1 MSAAPPESA
10 IAEPDRSTSERE
22 RASVRAAFWAAF
34 LVRVAYITLAHTYRT
49 RPYQDHF
56 EYGWEMGRI
65 GRALATGYGF
75 ADPFSGHTGPTA
87 WVGPLYPFLIALV
100 FKLTGVYTQL
110 SAWILLTLNSLFS
123 ALTVFPIAAI
133 ARRCF
138 APAVLKTHYSSSNI
152 RWSVWLWALYPAAM
166 QYAVRWIWE
175 TSLSTLL
182 FTCAFAL
189 ALRMRS
195 SPQDRRSTV
204 IWGVLGAVWGTI
216 ALANPA
222 LVLFLPFAGLWV
234 VGRDLR
240 ALPGAAAGSLVFLAI
255 LSPWVI
261 RNYLVF
267 HHFVPLRANFGAE
280 LYLGNAPGATG
291 LLMEYH
297 HPHQD
302 PLQLQQYAALGE
314 YRYAQLRG
322 QAARAAIRANPGLF
336 ARNSL
341 KRLYFFWFGVPNG
354 APLWTSLPRA
364 INFGLLTTVNLLGL
378 VVIVRRRVVGAWL
391 FALAF
396 LTVPFMY
403 YFVTVHAR
411 FRHPL
416 EPLIAILSVYLFQS
430 AERGPRKPGTARGM
444 SIGNL

>member
-1 MSAAPPESA
+1 
-10 IAEPDRSTSERE
+10 
-22 RASVRAAFWAAF
+22 
-34 LVRVAYITLAHTYRT
+34 
-49 RPYQDHF
+49 
-56 EYGWEMGRI
+56 MGRI
-65 GRALATGYGF
+65 GRALATGYGY

-87 WVGPLYPFLIALV
+87 WVGPLYPLLIACV
-100 FKLTGVYTQL
+100 FKLTGVYTPP

-123 ALTVFPIAAI
+123 ALTVFPLAAI

-138 APAVLKTHYSSSNI
+138 AATGQSASI
-152 RWSVWLWALYPAAM
+152 ARWSVWLWALYPAAM

-175 TSLSTLL
+175 TSLSTFL

-195 SPQDRRSTV
+195 TPQNRRSTTNFV
-204 IWGVLGAVWGTI
+204 VFGVVWGAI

-240 ALPGAAAGSLVFLAI
+240 ALPAATAGGLVFLAI
-255 LSPWVI
+255 LSPWMI
-261 RNYLVF
+261 RNYFVF
-267 HHFVPLRANFGAE
+267 HHLVPLRANFGAE
-280 LYLGNAPGATG
+280 LYLGNGPGATG
-291 LLMEYH
+291 LLMEYQ

-314 YRYAQLRG
+314 YRYAKLRG
-322 QAARAAIRANPGLF
+322 QAAMATIRANPGLF

-354 APLWTSLPRA
+354 ARLWTSLPRA
-364 INFGLLTTVNLLGL
+364 VNFGTLTVASLLGL
-378 VVIVRRRVVGAWL
+378 VVILRRRMAGAWL

-396 LTVPFMY
+396 LAVPLIY

-416 EPLIAILSVYLFQS
+416 EPLMAVLGVFLFQT
-430 AERGPRKPGTARGM
+430 AERGQGKRRAAG
-444 SIGNL
+444 

>member
-1 MSAAPPESA
+1 MSAAPPQSA
-10 IAEPDRSTSERE
+10 IAVPDRSTSERE
-22 RASVRAAFWAAF
+22 RASVRLAFWAAF
-34 LVRVAYITLAHTYRT
+34 LVRVAYITLAHTYRM

-65 GRALATGYGF
+65 GRALATGYGY

-87 WVGPLYPFLIALV
+87 WVGPLYPLLIAFV

-138 APAVLKTHYSSSNI
+138 APTGLRTVYSSSII

-195 SPQDRRSTV
+195 SPENRRSTTN
-204 IWGVLGAVWGTI
+204 WGVFGLVWGAI

-234 VGRDLR
+234 AGRDLR
-240 ALPGAAAGSLVFLAI
+240 ALPAATAGALVFLAI
-255 LSPWVI
+255 LTPWMV

-280 LYLGNAPGATG
+280 LYLGNGPGATG
-291 LLMEYH
+291 LLMEYQ

-302 PLQLQQYAALGE
+302 PLQLQRYAALGE
-314 YRYAQLRG
+314 YRYAKIQG
-322 QAARAAIRANPGLF
+322 EAAMATIRANPGLF

-354 APLWTSLPRA
+354 APLWASLPRA
-364 INFGLLTTVNLLGL
+364 LNFGTLTVASLLGL
-378 VVIVRRRVVGAWL
+378 VVIWRRRVDGAWL

-396 LTVPFMY
+396 LTVPLMY

-416 EPLIAILSVYLFQS
+416 EPLIAILGVYLFQS
-430 AERGPRKPGTARGM
+430 AERGRRSQRAAG
-444 SIGNL
+444 

>member
-1 MSAAPPESA
+1 MSAAPPQSV
-10 IAEPDRSTSERE
+10 ITEPDRSTSERE

-34 LVRVAYITLAHTYRT
+34 LVRVAYITLAHTYRM

-65 GRALATGYGF
+65 GRALATGYGY

-87 WVGPLYPFLIALV
+87 WVGPLYPLLIALV
-100 FKLTGVYTQL
+100 FKLTGVYTLL

-138 APAVLKTHYSSSNI
+138 APTALRTGYSSSII

-182 FTCAFAL
+182 ITCAFAL

-195 SPQDRRSTV
+195 SPQNRRSTTNF
-204 IWGVLGAVWGTI
+204 VLFAVVWGAI

-240 ALPGAAAGSLVFLAI
+240 AFLGAAAGGLVFLAI
-255 LSPWVI
+255 LSPWMV
-261 RNYLVF
+261 RNYIVF
-267 HHFVPLRANFGAE
+267 HQFVPLRANFGAE
-280 LYLGNAPGATG
+280 LYLGNGPGATG
-291 LLMEYH
+291 LLMEYQ

-314 YRYAQLRG
+314 YRYAKIRG
-322 QAARAAIRANPGLF
+322 QAAVATIRANPGLF

-341 KRLYFFWFGVPNG
+341 KRMYFFWFGVPNG
-354 APLWTSLPRA
+354 APLWNSLPRA
-364 INFGLLTTVNLLGL
+364 LNFGLLTVVSLLGL
-378 VVIVRRRVVGAWL
+378 VVAVWRRVAGAWL

-396 LTVPFMY
+396 LTVPLMY

-416 EPLIAILSVYLFQS
+416 EPLIAVLGVYLFQS
-430 AERGPRKPGTARGM
+430 AEQDRRQRPAAG
-444 SIGNL
+444 